1 MRKAALRKIAA
12 VLLFVL
18 LTALLLGAANFLF
31 VDDVHS
37 YSRVMLQELLAIDDD
52 YRERLLV
59 ETANVTPEEVLD
71 EARRLYNA
79 GFPQVKASLAGKKM
93 LKAVKARIDRSLS
106 V

>member
-37 YSRVMLQELLAIDDD
+37 
-52 YRERLLV
+52 
-59 ETANVTPEEVLD
+59 
-71 EARRLYNA
+71 
-79 GFPQVKASLAGKKM
+79 
-93 LKAVKARIDRSLS
+93 
-106 V
+106 